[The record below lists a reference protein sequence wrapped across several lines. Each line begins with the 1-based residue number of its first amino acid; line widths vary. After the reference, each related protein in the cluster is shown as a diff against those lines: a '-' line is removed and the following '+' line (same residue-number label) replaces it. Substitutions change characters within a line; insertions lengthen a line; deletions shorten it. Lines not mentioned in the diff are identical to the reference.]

1 MVAEGGKKKEGGDKR
16 GKTWNNPRKEKP
28 WSTTGK
34 EKWNNARRERKDKKQ
49 AVNRAICTAFG
60 QTFFNHVGSRRLP
73 FREHIT
79 HIMRSAEQEHTQTL
93 LSRNWPAPMRNST
106 FQSYRRLSILN
117 IILSTRSFKRHYL
130 ACSTEP
136 LRDQE
141 YFWSLNWTYL
151 TKTWFLSLQTR
162 VRLGKTHVNTEYEN
176 PSAKMENSSNT
187 ESLLPFSKI

>member
-1 MVAEGGKKKEGGDKR
+1 MLGKEEKQTDKGRNGGRGEKKKRAETNKR

-60 QTFFNHVGSRRLP
+60 QTFCSFQSRWQP
-73 FREHIT
+73 AIT
-79 HIMRSAEQEHTQTL
+79 VQGTTQTHHSHHERSRARTYSNS
-93 LSRNWPAPMRNST
+93 LSSNWPAPRKNST

-117 IILSTRSFKRHYL
+117 ITLSTRSFNSHYL
-130 ACSTEP
+130 ACYCSSTEP

-141 YFWSLNWTYL
+141 HFWIS
-151 TKTWFLSLQTR
+151 
-162 VRLGKTHVNTEYEN
+162 
-176 PSAKMENSSNT
+176 
-187 ESLLPFSKI
+187 